1 LSHTSIIQHPCFT
14 QPHLTLSILGL
25 QLSANNMGAPDPTTY
40 AAQPIEAPPQL
51 MESNKRK
58 RKSTRTTVTEGS
70 PDDEVIFLGKNAKG
84 TAMSKNLSDE
94 YELGEGN
101 PQKVKKTKK
110 SLRNTDEEKRLRK
123 SVSQ

>member
-1 LSHTSIIQHPCFT
+1 
-14 QPHLTLSILGL
+14 
-25 QLSANNMGAPDPTTY
+25 MGAPDPTTY
-40 AAQPIEAPPQL
+40 DAQPIEAPPQL

-58 RKSTRTTVTEGS
+58 RKSTRTTITEGS
-70 PDDEVIFLGKNAKG
+70 PDDEVIFLGKSTKG
-84 TAMSKNLSDE
+84 TAVSKSLSNG
-94 YELGEGN
+94 YELREDN

>member
-1 LSHTSIIQHPCFT
+1 
-14 QPHLTLSILGL
+14 
-25 QLSANNMGAPDPTTY
+25 MGAPDPTTY
-40 AAQPIEAPPQL
+40 DAQPIEAPPQL

-58 RKSTRTTVTEGS
+58 RKSTRTTITEGS
-70 PDDEVIFLGKNAKG
+70 PDDEVIFLGKSAKG
-84 TAMSKNLSDE
+84 TAVSKSLSNG
-94 YELGEGN
+94 YELREDN